1 MKKFSRNHKGYD
13 KKTPYIKVKDVPS
26 ALSVNADRGSFV
38 DLSAI
43 KISAYGKKGDSSI
56 TLSSETGS
64 FDADSTKKVQVTIA
78 ADGSITLIGSIKD
91 IDSFLND
98 RTAITY
104 APDEA
109 TPNGRAD
116 KFSLTTA
123 SAGKVATLAE
133 ITARVPVVEAQPE
146 PVVEVQP
153 VPAAIT
159 GTAADDVLIG
169 ADGDDSIVGLEGD
182 DTLDGRGGND
192 NITGNAG
199 NDVIRG
205 GSGADILNGGAGEDT
220 LQYEGSISGVT
231 VDLNVDGAGFQSATG
246 GDATGD
252 IVSGFENVYA
262 TELADTLIGNAGDNV
277 LFGYGDVD
285 YIDGGSGDD
294 VIRGGRGADVLIGG
308 VGNDWLRYLGSTSGV
323 AVNLTLNAAGLHQTS
338 GGDAEGDTASGFEN
352 VYGSDFA
359 DMITGDAGNN
369 YLIGYAGDDT
379 IDGGAGD
386 DDIRGGAG
394 ADHLD
399 GGLGT
404 DTLQYED
411 TSAGVTVDL
420 NLNGTG
426 IAQTSAG
433 DASGDIIA
441 GFENLTGS
449 IFGDTLTGDSGRNII
464 MGLDGDDVINGGGGN
479 DVIRGGAGADVLIG
493 GAGSDV
499 LQYAGSDAGVT
510 VNLTLGADGLQQA
523 SGGDA
528 QGDVISEFE
537 NVYGSSFGDTVTGNA
552 SRNILY
558 GYAGDDSLDGGLG
571 NDVLRGSEG
580 ADSFVFST
588 ALGASNI
595 DSITDFNSADDTIM
609 LSSAMFSGLTAGEL
623 GAAQF
628 QMNAT
633 GVADSA
639 DQRIVYDSNTGALYF
654 DGDGNGAGAGVQFA
668 TLTAGLTLDQSD
680 FFIF

>member
-1 MKKFSRNHKGYD
+1 MKKSSYILKVDDRKG
-13 KKTPYIKVKDVPS
+13 PQIKVKGVPS
-26 ALSVNADRGSFV
+26 DIFVDLTSGSYV

-43 KISAYGKKGDSSI
+43 KLRGSATIGEASF
-56 TLSSETGS
+56 TLSSGAGS
-64 FDADSTKKVQVTIA
+64 FDAVSTKKVAVTIS
-78 ADGSITLIGSIKD
+78 ADGSITLTGKIRD
-91 IDSFLND
+91 IDAYLND
-98 RTAITY
+98 TKAVTY
-104 APDEA
+104 AVSEA
-109 TPNGRAD
+109 KPNTGSD
-116 KFSLTTA
+116 KFSIVAAYDGEVTMLA
-123 SAGKVATLAE
+123 QISATMP
-133 ITARVPVVEAQPE
+133 VPVG
-146 PVVEVQP
+146 EV
-153 VPAAIT
+153 IS
-159 GTAADDVLIG
+159 GTVNDDVLFG
-169 ADGDDSIVGLEGD
+169 AAGDDSIAGLEGD

-192 NITGNAG
+192 TVNGNAG

-205 GSGADILNGGAGEDT
+205 GTGADTLNGGAGEDT

-231 VDLNVDGAGFQSATG
+231 VNLNADGAGVQSATG

-252 IVSGFENVYA
+252 IISGFENVYG

-277 LFGYGDVD
+277 LFGYGDAD
-285 YIDGGSGDD
+285 YIDGGAGND

-308 VGNDWLRYLGSTSGV
+308 VGTDWLRYLGSTSGV
-323 AVNLTLNAAGLHQTS
+323 AVNLALNAAGFHQTS
-338 GGDAEGDTASGFEN
+338 GGDAEGDIASGFEN

-359 DMITGDAGNN
+359 DVITGDAGNN

-379 IDGGAGD
+379 IAGGAGD

-394 ADHLD
+394 ADSLD

-499 LQYAGSDAGVT
+499 LQYAGSNAGVT

-537 NVYGSSFGDTVTGNA
+537 NVYGSSFGDTITGNA

-558 GYAGDDSLDGGLG
+558 GYAGDDILDGGLG

-588 ALGASNI
+588 ALGAGNI
-595 DSITDFNSADDTIM
+595 DSITDFSSADDTIM

-628 QMNAT
+628 QINAT

-639 DQRIVYDSNTGALYF
+639 DQRIIYDSNTGALYF

-668 TLTAGLTLDQSD
+668 TLTAGLALDQSD